1 MHILP
6 CKGTKRFCVHLP
18 NIMSRRNYKKDGSG
32 NDRRKKQNRKPSR
45 TVEYTGTLS
54 MTREGFAFL
63 LVSTVEGGAPVEDV
77 FIPARKLGGA
87 LHGDLV
93 RVAVVPRK
101 AVNGRR
107 VEGEVIHIL
116 ERSARPYIGIVQI
129 VDGQAYVITDSRN
142 MPFDIQVARGGLH
155 GAKNGQKVAIL
166 VSSWDDRANLPTGEI
181 ADILGVPGE
190 NNTEM
195 HAILAEFG
203 LPYRFEKQILE
214 EAEKLN
220 DRITEGEIKDRLDFR
235 NVPTLTID
243 PADAKDYDDALSFR
257 RTGERK
263 ECMEVGVHIADV
275 SHYVAEGSLLDQAAY
290 ERGNSVYLVDR
301 TVRMLPEKLSN
312 QLCSLRPHED
322 KLCFSAVF
330 CFDDNYKVVSKW
342 FGRTVIRSSCRM
354 SYEEAQAVLDKVPGV
369 QTSSGPV
376 PEPIRDGLFFLHALA
391 HRLRKERF
399 SRGAIAFERPEVKVE
414 TDEKGKP
421 VNIHVKKQLDA
432 HWLIEEF
439 MLLANREVA
448 EFINRKKDQKT
459 GKIPAFVYR
468 VHEPP
473 AEDKIAAF
481 RNFVHHFGYE
491 MKKTKTVRDY
501 ARELNKLLETAR
513 EKPEAGGIVIMA
525 LRSMARA
532 HYTTNNVGHYGLS
545 FEHYTHFTSPIRRYS
560 DLMVHRLL
568 SHYLEGGNSA
578 SQAEME
584 PRCTHLSQREQLA
597 TEAERAS
604 IKYKMVEY
612 MQDKLGQEFDGV
624 ISGLTEWGMY
634 VELEETQVEGM
645 VAVREMQDDYYVYD
659 KESMTLTGTH
669 AGKHFTL
676 GQKVRV
682 RVSRANLE
690 QKQLDYQ
697 LIQ

>member
-1 MHILP
+1 
-6 CKGTKRFCVHLP
+6 
-18 NIMSRRNYKKDGSG
+18 MSRRNYKKGGSHK
-32 NDRRKKQNRKPSR
+32 DRRNKQNKKTSR
-45 TVEYTGTLS
+45 AKEYTGTLS

-63 LVSTVEGGAPVEDV
+63 LVNTVQGEAPVDDI
-77 FIPARKLGGA
+77 FLPARKLNGA
-87 LHGDLV
+87 LHGDTV
-93 RVAVVPRK
+93 RVAAIPRATK
-101 AVNGRR
+101 NGRKN
-107 VEGEVIHIL
+107 EGEVIHIL
-116 ERSARPYIGIVQI
+116 ERSSKPYIGIVQI
-129 VDGQAYVITDSRN
+129 VNHEAYVITDSKN
-142 MPFDIQVARGGLH
+142 MPFDIQVVRDGLNE
-155 GAKNGQKVAIL
+155 AKNGQKVAVL
-166 VSSWDDRANLPTGEI
+166 VTGWDQRNNLPMGKIT
-181 ADILGVPGE
+181 DVLGIPGE

-203 LPYRFEKQILE
+203 LPYRFDREVEE
-214 EAEKLN
+214 EAET
-220 DRITEGEIKDRLDFR
+220 TEDGLTAREFENRRDFR
-235 NVPTLTID
+235 EVPAFTID

-257 RTGERK
+257 RTGESN
-263 ECMEVGVHIADV
+263 ELMEVGVHIADV
-275 SHYVAEGSLLDQAAY
+275 SYYVKPETLMDQAAY

-301 TVRMLPEKLSN
+301 TVPMLPEKLSN
-312 QLCSLRPHED
+312 KLCSLRPHED

-330 CFDDNYKVVSKW
+330 SFDNNYKVVSRW

-354 SYEEAQAVLDKVPGV
+354 AYEEAQAVLDKVPDV
-369 QTSSGPV
+369 MTDSGPV

-399 SRGAIAFERPEVKVE
+399 RRGAIAFERPEVKVQV
-414 TDEKGKP
+414 DEKGAP
-421 VNIHVKKQLDA
+421 VNIRVKEQLDS

-448 EFINRKKDQKT
+448 EFIERKRKKN
-459 GKIPAFVYR
+459 GNPLPFVYR

-473 AEDKIAAF
+473 AEDKMTAF
-481 RNFVHHFGYE
+481 QNFVHHFGYD

-532 HYTTNNVGHYGLS
+532 HYTTQNVGHYGLA
-545 FEHYTHFTSPIRRYS
+545 FDHYTHFTSPIRRYS

-568 SHYLEGGNSA
+568 WDYLNGEKNA
-578 SQAEME
+578 SPDHME
-584 PRCTHLSQREQLA
+584 AMCTHISQREQLA

-612 MQDKLGQEFDGV
+612 MQDKVGQEFDGV
-624 ISGLTEWGMY
+624 ITGLTEWGMY

-645 VAVREMQDDYYVYD
+645 VALRELKDDYYVYD
-659 KESMTLTGTH
+659 KETLTLTGSHT
-669 AGKHFTL
+669 GKLYSL
-676 GQKVRV
+676 GQKVRI
-682 RVSRANLE
+682 RVDRANLE